1 MITWLGL
8 LTEGI
13 LQRSDNTELRHFCT
27 TSTFSWAV
35 VLPGPDR
42 SVVLHL
48 FTWLIQGKF
57 ITSAGITVEALK
69 GVAGQCACRCGDSGL
84 GDWCWG
90 ALKCC
95 VMMLMSCCPPRGCP
109 SCLCGLCK
117 MKWIEQML
125 YQNAD
130 DVLYEFIRVE
140 TYWQPRVRFSVS
152 SLFSLERLLLW
163 WQWSRGGRCTHDKC
177 SYRSMQ
183 LHSSTEQK
191 CELLQDQFLKCWT
204 DELYPFIL
212 VACCCNLRV
221 RNSE

>member
-1 MITWLGL
+1 MSSCASWTRQISCLAFIHL
-8 LTEGI
+8 ANSR
-13 LQRSDNTELRHFCT
+13 QVHHFCWHYCR
-27 TSTFSWAV
+27 SPERCSWPV
-35 VLPGPDR
+35 CMQVWGFRVGRLVLR
-42 SVVLHL
+42 SPKVLCHD
-48 FTWLIQGKF
+48 
-57 ITSAGITVEALK
+57 A
-69 GVAGQCACRCGDSGL
+69 D
-84 GDWCWG
+84 
-90 ALKCC
+90 
-95 VMMLMSCCPPRGCP
+95 VMLSPRGCL